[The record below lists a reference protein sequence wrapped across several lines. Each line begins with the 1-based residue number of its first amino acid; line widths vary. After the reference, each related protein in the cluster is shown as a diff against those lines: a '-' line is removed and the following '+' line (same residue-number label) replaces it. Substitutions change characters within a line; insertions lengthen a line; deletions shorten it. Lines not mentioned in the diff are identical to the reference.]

1 MTMTGK
7 KPATTE
13 VGSDTQEPHDEKA
26 PRVQW
31 DNPRTERLI
40 DWLEDNPED
49 RQRLFS
55 DSSHDAKKE
64 NRMRRVAKG
73 SKSTF
78 HVKMAEYI
86 FSVDADARVR
96 EEVKADTKK
105 YAKAVE
111 NRIMHLK
118 RKYREVNLE
127 LGRTGAGLTVEE
139 IREDENLTNLLD
151 KLLSGFPSWERLHG
165 FWRTLPSFNPHSVSS
180 EPGQD
185 LEGDTME
192 TLFGNQ
198 IGSNL
203 NAALQ
208 DLTIDISEHEPI
220 ATTCHC

>member
-1 MTMTGK
+1 
-7 KPATTE
+7 
-13 VGSDTQEPHDEKA
+13 
-26 PRVQW
+26 VQW

-185 LEGDTME
+185 LEGDAME

-198 IGSNL
+198 
-203 NAALQ
+203 
-208 DLTIDISEHEPI
+208 
-220 ATTCHC
+220 